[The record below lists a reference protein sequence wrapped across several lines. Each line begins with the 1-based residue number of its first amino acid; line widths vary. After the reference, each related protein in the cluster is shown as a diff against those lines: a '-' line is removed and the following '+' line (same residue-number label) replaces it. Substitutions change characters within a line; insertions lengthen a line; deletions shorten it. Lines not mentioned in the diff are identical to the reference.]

1 MEGVGEDYQG
11 KASATELGT
20 SHHLSY
26 DIPGGTNYGD
36 YGCLNIF
43 ATICDIYGDVWKVHQ
58 TNVTNPPENGG
69 GLASLEITLYDSQQ
83 NTLHIAKHTPLL
95 SVPHGTH
102 TLLQGVPGGM
112 GNCHMLPGHTIDVTR
127 CACHECGKVRL
138 SGHTIDVTRCDSPR
152 GDKVHLGHVY
162 CGGTLQL
169 GLQSSRSRPR
179 GWK

>member
-1 MEGVGEDYQG
+1 MG
-11 KASATELGT
+11 KKIFWGAHTRPQNLWMFKYFFDNLRYLWRCLEGT
-20 SHHLSY
+20 S
-26 DIPGGTNYGD
+26 DE
-36 YGCLNIF
+36 C
-43 ATICDIYGDVWKVHQ
+43 HQ
-58 TNVTNPPENGG
+58 PPRKWG